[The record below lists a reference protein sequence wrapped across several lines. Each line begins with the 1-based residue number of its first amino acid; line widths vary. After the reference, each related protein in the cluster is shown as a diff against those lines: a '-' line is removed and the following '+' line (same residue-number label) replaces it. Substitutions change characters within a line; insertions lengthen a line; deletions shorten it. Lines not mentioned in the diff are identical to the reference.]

1 MPTTTNRVPTRWT
14 GWETLVV
21 DECHHLRR
29 EWWRVLTALADR
41 YAPELVALTATPPY
55 DVSGV
60 EWRRYHGFCGEIDE
74 EISIPEL
81 VASGDL
87 CPHQDYLYP
96 ILPPPGESRL
106 VTDWQ
111 QGKAAVLELATTR
124 SGLAYALREHPWLQ
138 SPEAHYAEIFEHPAY
153 FTALLSMLRAQG
165 SVPPAAALGI
175 LHGEATLAPVL
186 DDYWLKVFLERAL
199 RLDDYF
205 TSADAKPLLQP
216 FRRALF
222 GMGAWRQGKLHLD
235 QALPPATGE
244 LADRLESPAAKL
256 DALTR
261 IAQLESEALLDE
273 LRMVILTDNIYEE
286 FLPTTEND
294 RRPLPKVG
302 TAPVFEALL
311 RQEGAYYHDHLC
323 LLSGSLVVLPTAARE
338 RFLELA
344 YTELSATTVV
354 SFRPLFPG
362 ADYLVV
368 DAPAVANNLPSPGS
382 PSSSPRGRST

>member
-1 MPTTTNRVPTRWT
+1 MNPGELHFRFPWRGYQARILDRLDRYRADRKLHIVAPPGAGKTVLGLEIMRRIGRRALILAPNLIIREQWAARLVRDFGGDPALISNDLYYPGAITIATYQALHAYHDKQGTDALDWV
-14 GWETLVV
+14 ETLVV

-29 EWWRVLTALADR
+29 EWWRVLNALYQR
-41 YAPELVALTATPPY
+41 YTPELVALTATPPY

-111 QGKAAVLELATTR
+111 QGKAAVLELATAR

-205 TSADAKPLLQP
+205 TSAYAKPLLQP
-216 FRRALF
+216 FRRALS

-235 QALPPATGE
+235 
-244 LADRLESPAAKL
+244 
-256 DALTR
+256 
-261 IAQLESEALLDE
+261 
-273 LRMVILTDNIYEE
+273 
-286 FLPTTEND
+286 
-294 RRPLPKVG
+294 
-302 TAPVFEALL
+302 
-311 RQEGAYYHDHLC
+311 
-323 LLSGSLVVLPTAARE
+323 
-338 RFLELA
+338 
-344 YTELSATTVV
+344 
-354 SFRPLFPG
+354 
-362 ADYLVV
+362 
-368 DAPAVANNLPSPGS
+368 
-382 PSSSPRGRST
+382 